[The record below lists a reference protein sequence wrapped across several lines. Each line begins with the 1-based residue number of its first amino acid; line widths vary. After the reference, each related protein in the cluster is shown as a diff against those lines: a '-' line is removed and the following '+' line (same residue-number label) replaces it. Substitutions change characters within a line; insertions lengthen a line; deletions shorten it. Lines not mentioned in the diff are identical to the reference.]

1 MTDLAA
7 LSARALAAAIRDRKV
22 SSLEATQAAIQRLAA
37 CHELTHC
44 IVSLEAA
51 QALDAARATDA
62 AIAAGRAPGPLAGV
76 PMAHKD
82 MFDRTGRI
90 ASWGANIRADSPAGR
105 DAAAIAAFKTA
116 GALQIATLHLTEF
129 AYGPTGHNYVLGH
142 ARNPWDPARITG
154 SKIRP
159 MAYKF

>member
-1 MTDLAA
+1 
-7 LSARALAAAIRDRKV
+7 
-22 SSLEATQAAIQRLAA
+22 
-37 CHELTHC
+37 
-44 IVSLEAA
+44 
-51 QALDAARATDA
+51 
-62 AIAAGRAPGPLAGV
+62 V

-116 GALQIATLHLTEF
+116 GALQISTPDLTEF

-154 SKIRP
+154 GGPRATGGAGGPRGRRP
-159 MAYKF
+159 RCSSATLS